1 VSLPNETRISH
12 VHLRIKNRERELSF
26 YGEPLGF
33 SEGESHDSTV
43 ALSSSLPANDGS
55 KAAQPLFQIL
65 LTESPNAVPRP
76 PRTAGLFHIA
86 FRFPNRVGLAT
97 MLLRLMRNGY
107 PMQGAADHLVSEAI
121 YLADPEGNGIELY
134 CDRSKDSWQWSN
146 GEIVMATEP
155 LDVEALLREAPEREW
170 TDNRLLMDI
179 GHIHLNVS
187 SLTSA
192 EEFYVRRLGF
202 DVATRSY
209 PGALFLS
216 KDGYHHH
223 IGVNVWAGRN
233 APRPPENSLG
243 LIGFGIAMP
252 KGVSRKLSDPDGIE
266 VEITPTNTN
275 E

>member
-12 VHLRIKNRERELSF
+12 VHLRVKNLERELSF
-26 YGEPLGF
+26 YRELLGF
-33 SEGESHDSTV
+33 NEGESHYSTV
-43 ALSSSLPANDGS
+43 ALSSSIPANDGTTVG
-55 KAAQPLFQIL
+55 QPLII
-65 LTESPNAVPRP
+65 LTELPNAVRRP
-76 PRTAGLFHIA
+76 PRTTGLFHVA

-97 MLLRLMRNGY
+97 MLLRLMRNDY
-107 PMQGAADHLVSEAI
+107 PIQGAADHLVSEAI

-155 LDVEALLREAPEREW
+155 LNVEALLREAPEREW
-170 TDNRLLMDI
+170 ADIPLPMDI

-202 DVATRSY
+202 DVTTRSY
-209 PGALFLS
+209 PGALFFS
-216 KDGYHHH
+216 KDAYHHH
-223 IGVNVWAGRN
+223 IAVNVWVGRN

-243 LIGFGIAMP
+243 LIGFGLAVP

-266 VEITPTNTN
+266 VELTPTNTN